1 MCNIVPFSGVLLTY
15 IIILLQLISLLQ
27 VTLGLVES
35 EIRQILTQM
44 MLVDHD
50 HDWKFP
56 NSYNLL
62 PDWVIHGLE
71 LFRLQVE

>member
-1 MCNIVPFSGVLLTY
+1 VFVNVNHYIASTTHLIVASHVGTSRY
-15 IIILLQLISLLQ
+15 
-27 VTLGLVES
+27 

-56 NSYNLL
+56 NSFNLL
-62 PDWVIHGLE
+62 PDWVSNGLE
-71 LFRLQVE
+71 LFHLQVE